1 MAADPEFPGECGFRL
16 SGGGAPYQVGRL
28 PGVQRLAPAF
38 VDAGLF
44 GQRDPFTLPFP
55 DEGPLELG
63 ERPHHRQQERRHRGV
78 LSGEGQVL
86 LHEPDLHLLLG
97 QPADDGAEVIEVP
110 GQAVHALRLLGL
122 DPGQARQLGVEAPTR
137 TAHRKLASRH
147 SVADHSLLPLSEL
160 VVVDNMPWFG
170 PETPGIGVADLAK
183 DLQTGRRL
191 RILYRSSAEPGASWR
206 TVDPYGLL
214 AKAGRWY
221 LVADINRAPRL
232 YSIKRLQSWEVLPAA
247 RSLRQGESLA
257 SLSRHLSAAVENRNG
272 ITVAETLAVDRL
284 DLAQRILGSRL
295 TSSNPLDAGRVEIT
309 IVYDQVEA
317 ACQLLQFG
325 AHLRVTSPPEV
336 QAVMRD
342 IATATAAL
350 YQG

>member
-1 MAADPEFPGECGFRL
+1 MKSQRLLSMMLLLQTRHRMTASDLAGELDVSVRTVLRDVTTLADADVPVFAERGRY
-16 SGGGAPYQVGRL
+16 GGVVLL
-28 PGVQRLAPAF
+28 PGSRLD
-38 VDAGLF
+38 VSK
-44 GQRDPFTLPFP
+44 
-55 DEGPLELG
+55 
-63 ERPHHRQQERRHRGV
+63 
-78 LSGEGQVL
+78 LSPTEI
-86 LHEPDLHLLLG
+86 D
-97 QPADDGAEVIEVP
+97 
-110 GQAVHALRLLGL
+110 ALRLLGL
-122 DPGQARQLGVEAPTR
+122 DPEQARQLGVEAPTR
-137 TAHRKLASRH
+137 TAHRKLASRQ

-170 PETPGIGVADLAK
+170 PETPGVGVADLAK

-191 RILYRSSAEPGASWR
+191 RILYRSSAEPVASWR

-221 LVADINRAPRL
+221 LVADINGAPRL
-232 YSIKRLQSWEVLPAA
+232 YSLKRLQSWEVLPAA

-272 ITVAETLAVDRL
+272 ITVAATLAVDRL

-295 TSSNPLDAGRVEIT
+295 TSSKPLDAGRVEIT

-317 ACQLLQFG
+317 ARQLLQFG

-342 IATATAAL
+342 VATATAAL

>member
-1 MAADPEFPGECGFRL
+1 MKSQRLLSMMLLLQTRHRMTASDLAGELDVSVRTVLRDVTTLADADVPVFAERGRY
-16 SGGGAPYQVGRL
+16 GGVVLL
-28 PGVQRLAPAF
+28 PGSRLD
-38 VDAGLF
+38 VSK
-44 GQRDPFTLPFP
+44 
-55 DEGPLELG
+55 
-63 ERPHHRQQERRHRGV
+63 
-78 LSGEGQVL
+78 LSPTEI
-86 LHEPDLHLLLG
+86 D
-97 QPADDGAEVIEVP
+97 
-110 GQAVHALRLLGL
+110 ALRLLGL

-170 PETPGIGVADLAK
+170 PETPGVGVADLAK

-221 LVADINRAPRL
+221 LVADIDRAPRL
-232 YSIKRLQSWEVLPAA
+232 YSLKRLQSWEVLPAA
-247 RSLRQGESLA
+247 RSLRQSESLA
-257 SLSRHLSAAVENRNG
+257 SLSRHLSAAIENSNG
-272 ITVAETLAVDRL
+272 ITVAATLAVDRL

-295 TSSNPLDAGRVEIT
+295 TSSKPLDACRVEIT

-317 ACQLLQFG
+317 ARQLLQFG

-342 IATATAAL
+342 AATATAAL

>member
-1 MAADPEFPGECGFRL
+1 MKSQRLLSMMLLLQTRHRMTASNLAGELDVSVRTVLRDVTTLADADVPVFAERGRY
-16 SGGGAPYQVGRL
+16 GGVVLL
-28 PGVQRLAPAF
+28 PGSRLD
-38 VDAGLF
+38 VSK
-44 GQRDPFTLPFP
+44 
-55 DEGPLELG
+55 
-63 ERPHHRQQERRHRGV
+63 
-78 LSGEGQVL
+78 LSPTEI
-86 LHEPDLHLLLG
+86 D
-97 QPADDGAEVIEVP
+97 
-110 GQAVHALRLLGL
+110 ALRLLGL
-122 DPGQARQLGVEAPTR
+122 DPWQARQLGVEAPTR
-137 TAHRKLASRH
+137 TAHRKLASRD

-170 PETPGIGVADLAK
+170 PETPGVGVADLAK

-221 LVADINRAPRL
+221 LVADIDRAPRL
-232 YSIKRLQSWEVLPAA
+232 YSLKRLQSWEVLPAA
-247 RSLRQGESLA
+247 RSLRQSESLA
-257 SLSRHLSAAVENRNG
+257 SLSRHLSAAIENSNG
-272 ITVAETLAVDRL
+272 ITVAATLAVDRL

-295 TSSNPLDAGRVEIT
+295 TSSKPLDACRVEIT

-317 ACQLLQFG
+317 ARQLLQFG

-342 IATATAAL
+342 AATATAAL